1 MPWWW
6 LLGCSALFSFLAGS
20 SHRRS
25 GWGGEEEEEE
35 KATGPL
41 SPLHDREED
50 PGSFLSLGN
59 RTLSKLT
66 KDASFCM

>member
-1 MPWWW
+1 MVVAW
-6 LLGCSALFSFLAGS
+6 LLCPFLVS
-20 SHRRS
+20 SRIES
-25 GWGGEEEEEE
+25 SSLWIGGEEEEEEE

-50 PGSFLSLGN
+50 PGSSLSLGN

>member
-25 GWGGEEEEEE
+25 GWGGGEEEE

-50 PGSFLSLGN
+50 PGSSLSLGN
-59 RTLSKLT
+59 RTQSKLT